1 MLAALYLTDDEEGK
15 RCAQGDNY
23 SKERKLLK
31 AFYDDGVD
39 YFRAHFKFKCQ
50 RKRSAQVEHDVSVIL
65 SILYWQ
71 YDIYDPD
78 GGGDDDEDCDKLKR
92 VRRNLGDKM

>member
-1 MLAALYLTDDEEGK
+1 
-15 RCAQGDNY
+15 
-23 SKERKLLK
+23 
-31 AFYDDGVD
+31 
-39 YFRAHFKFKCQ
+39 
-50 RKRSAQVEHDVSVIL
+50 L

-78 GGGDDDEDCDKLKR
+78 GGGDDDEYCDKLKR